1 MDLIHS
7 PERDIIPISV
17 NFFFKEFYEWADSIA
32 NQTIGQYG
40 GPVRSL

>member
-1 MDLIHS
+1 MDLNHS
-7 PERDIIPISV
+7 PERDIIQISM
-17 NFFFKEFYEWADSIA
+17 NFFKEFYEGADSIA